1 MNAFWLSQEDFIKI
15 ANWESIE
22 NILDN
27 WESIESIAT
36 KENPVP
42 TVQENE
48 ISDVESSQ
56 CINIPETKKECQID
70 PALRVQCESCQ

>member
-22 NILDN
+22 
-27 WESIESIAT
+27 SITT
-36 KENPVP
+36 KENVVP